1 MNAVTIRS
9 LKDCAM
15 QSAASAEVLINA
27 AQYALDNIPG
37 FPEDCP
43 KEHRAELRS
52 GWLLRFVQNNPAKR
66 YARVGE
72 TWVLA
77 ESLTGDAKPAET
89 VDIDANVA
97 MSYSTHEVGK
107 MADTHGASYKA
118 IIAGLRE
125 KFSTYDSNRFG
136 DLKRAAK
143 RIVDEKNGGRKRT
156 QSADWIVWLKDDWLP
171 MVSSRCKTASGRG
184 DTTADQ
190 KVADKVRA
198 AVLAALK

>member
-1 MNAVTIRS
+1 MAQATIRS
-9 LKDCAM
+9 LKDCAV
-15 QSAASAEVLINA
+15 QSAASAEILITA

-52 GWLLRFVQNNPAKR
+52 GWLLRYVQNNPAVR
-66 YARVGE
+66 YARVGD
-72 TWVLA
+72 TWVPA
-77 ESLTGDAKPAET
+77 ESLKGDAKPAET
-89 VDIDANVA
+89 VDMDANVA
-97 MSYSTHEVGK
+97 MSYTTHEVGR
-107 MADTHGASYKA
+107 MAESHGASYKGIVNGVRKA
-118 IIAGLRE
+118 
-125 KFSTYDSNRFG
+125 FSTYDSNRFG

-143 RIVDEKNGGRKRT
+143 KLLDAKNGGRKRT

-171 MVSSRCKTASGRG
+171 MVSARCKTASARG

-190 KVADKVRA
+190 KVADKIRA